1 MGADAA
7 LALAV
12 PNETLEGSPP
22 YAAAWG
28 REEALGATGPPLFL
42 DLPAPSAALLAER
55 RAAEPKA
62 GARLHAEWLSVK
74 ARKLRLAKQIGG
86 MSVFGRKQAHHT
98 KL

>member
-12 PNETLEGSPP
+12 PSKALEGSAP
-22 YAAAWG
+22 YAAAWA
-28 REEALGATGPPLFL
+28 REEGLGATGPPLFL

-74 ARKLRLAKQIGG
+74 ARKLRLAEEIVDVSG
-86 MSVFGRKQAHHT
+86 F
-98 KL
+98 